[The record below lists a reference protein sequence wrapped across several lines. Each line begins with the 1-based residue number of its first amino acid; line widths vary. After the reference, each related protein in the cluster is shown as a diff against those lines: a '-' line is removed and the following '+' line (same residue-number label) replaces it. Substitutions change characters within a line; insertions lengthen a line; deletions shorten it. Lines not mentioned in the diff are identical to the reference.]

1 LEECYNNRVIFIFY
15 SSDSNSISNSIISNS
30 IIVIIPYSS
39 SHGICP
45 FTMNNTNEINNN
57 NRNIF
62 I

>member
-1 LEECYNNRVIFIFY
+1 LEECYNNRVIFIVFY
-15 SSDSNSISNSIISNS
+15 SSDSNSISNSII
-30 IIVIIPYSS
+30 IITIAIIPYSS